1 MSRTRTGDQALIREI
16 NLSIVLYALREHGV
30 MSRAALAA
38 HTGLTKVTVSALALQ
53 LIARGLVVERGIG
66 KNGLGR
72 SGILLELNPQGG
84 AMIGVEIGVDFVSIL
99 LTNFS
104 ADTLWRH
111 QEQTVP
117 GSPQTKVLDCVSA
130 NLQTAVKIAKKQKLE
145 IFGCTI
151 GLPGLVDVEAG
162 TLLYAPN
169 LKWSNVPVRD
179 LLQDRFIFPIYVDN
193 EASIGAFGEK
203 FFGVARGKLN
213 MVYVY
218 AAVGIGGGLVTNG
231 QIVPGATGFA
241 GEIGHV
247 TIEPNGPLCNCGN
260 RGCWETLASQAA
272 VVRRVEQ
279 AIAGGQSSSL
289 TRYFGK
295 NSEPLTVPA
304 IVQAADQGDDV
315 ARQALTETGVYFG
328 IGIANLINTLNP
340 EIVVVGG
347 ILSLAKD
354 YLLPVIE
361 QTIAQ
366 RALPWSRQATQIV
379 IAANGADNCLV
390 GGVAL
395 VYDHVLRHPLHTHH
409 KRNIHKP
416 SPQIIPR
423 QIQTGFGAGTYQRRS

>member
-1 MSRTRTGDQALIREI
+1 MSRIRTGDQALIREI

-38 HTGLTKVTVSALALQ
+38 HTGLTKVTVSALAQQ
-53 LIARGLVVERGIG
+53 LIARGLLVERGIG

-72 SGILLELNPQGG
+72 PGILLELNPQAG
-84 AMIGVEIGVDFVSIL
+84 AIIAVEIGVDFVSIL
-99 LTNFS
+99 LTNFAAS
-104 ADTLWRH
+104 TLWRH
-111 QEQTVP
+111 QEQTAP
-117 GSPQTKVLDCVSA
+117 GSSQTEILDLVTA
-130 NLQTAVKIAKKQKLE
+130 KLKTAVKLAKKHRLN

-151 GLPGLVDVEAG
+151 GLPGLVDVATG

-169 LKWSNVPVRD
+169 LKWSNVPLREV
-179 LLQDRFIFPIYVDN
+179 LQKRFDFPIYADN

-203 FFGVARGKLN
+203 FFGVARGKPN

-218 AAVGIGGGLVTNG
+218 ASVGIGGGLVMNG

-247 TIEPNGPLCNCGN
+247 TIEPDGPLCNCGN
-260 RGCWETLASQAA
+260 HGCWETLASQAA
-272 VVRRVEQ
+272 VFRRVEQ
-279 AIAGGQSSSL
+279 AIAAGQRSSL
-289 TRYFGK
+289 ARFFK
-295 NSEPLTVPA
+295 KKSEPLSVSA
-304 IVQAADQGDDV
+304 IVQAADEGDTV

-340 EIVVVGG
+340 DIVVVGG

-354 YLLPVIE
+354 YLMPVIE
-361 QTIAQ
+361 QTISQ

-390 GGVAL
+390 GGVAM
-395 VYDHVLRHPLHTHH
+395 VYDHVLRHPLHTPRT
-409 KRNIHKP
+409 RNAL
-416 SPQIIPR
+416 SPALPHSAR
-423 QIQTGFGAGTYQRRS
+423 QIQTGYGARIN

>member
-1 MSRTRTGDQALIREI
+1 MSRLRIGDQALIREI
-16 NLSIVLYALREHGV
+16 NLSIVLYALREHGA

-38 HTGLTKVTVSALALQ
+38 HTGLTKVTVSALAQQ
-53 LIARGLVVERGIG
+53 LIARGLVIERGIG
-66 KNGLGR
+66 KSGLGR
-72 SGILLELNPQGG
+72 PGILLELNPQGG
-84 AMIGVEIGVDFVSIL
+84 AILAVEIGVDFVSVL
-99 LTNFS
+99 LTNF
-104 ADTLWRH
+104 AAETLWRH
-111 QEQTVP
+111 NEQTTP
-117 GSPQTKVLDCVSA
+117 GSSQTEILDLVSA
-130 NLQTAVKIAKKQKLE
+130 NLQAAVKLAKKQNLK

-151 GLPGLVDVEAG
+151 GLPGLVDVAAG

-169 LKWSNVPVRD
+169 LKWKNVPVRD
-179 LLQDRFIFPIYVDN
+179 LLQKRFAFPIYADN

-203 FFGVARGKLN
+203 FFGVARGKPN

-218 AAVGIGGGLVTNG
+218 AGVGIGGGLVMNG

-247 TIEPNGPLCNCGN
+247 TIEPNGPQCNCGN

-272 VVRRVEQ
+272 VFRRVEQ
-279 AIAGGQSSSL
+279 AIAAGQASVL
-289 TRYFGK
+289 ARFFK
-295 NSEPLTVPA
+295 KKSEPLSISAV
-304 IVQAADQGDDV
+304 VQAADKGDVV

-340 EIVVVGG
+340 DIVVVGG

-354 YLLPVIE
+354 YLMPVIE

-390 GGVAL
+390 GGVAM
-395 VYDHVLRHPLHTHH
+395 VYDKVLRQPLHTHH
-409 KRNIHKP
+409 REPAQSSAGLNRTRRN
-416 SPQIIPR
+416 QNAFVAR
-423 QIQTGFGAGTYQRRS
+423 AN